1 MSDSER
7 EVVFRNYKPK
17 GAKLAAHTVDAT
29 ATVSSEVRA
38 QLEESVQSKISDEND
53 ALVILP
59 TDEAADL
66 RRILDPRLRILE
78 RRTQEAIVELIKQK
92 MAAEISGA
100 GVESMLHHIPQLGLA
115 LARAVVVLRQLVD
128 ARNAGPRAPAQWFKV
143 RGRW

>member
-100 GVESMLHHIPQLGLA
+100 GVESSSA
-115 LARAVVVLRQLVD
+115 AAAVAAAARPSGGAASID
-128 ARNAGPRAPAQWFKV
+128 
-143 RGRW
+143 

>member
-1 MSDSER
+1 MSTGSER

-17 GAKLAAHTVDAT
+17 GVKLAAHTVDAT

-100 GVESMLHHIPQLGLA
+100 GVESSSA
-115 LARAVVVLRQLVD
+115 AAAVAAAARPSGGAASID
-128 ARNAGPRAPAQWFKV
+128 
-143 RGRW
+143 